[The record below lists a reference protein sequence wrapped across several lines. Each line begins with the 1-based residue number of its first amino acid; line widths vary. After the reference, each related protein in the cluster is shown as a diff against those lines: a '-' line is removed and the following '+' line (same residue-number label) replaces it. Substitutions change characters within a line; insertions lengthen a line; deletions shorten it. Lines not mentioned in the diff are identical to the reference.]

1 MKSRSTVS
9 VRRETM
15 TMTSA
20 ARAAEET
27 AVVVAVVAVESPV
40 VVARKAPVSLSRPRR
55 ATTEREADLPAGLAD
70 LAEVA
75 PVVHRVVLLARRP
88 SMMGQDNTTAA
99 MSSAKD
105 AVATTPAHQAK
116 DAVATTPAHQ
126 EPRVALAVKAKKAA
140 RDAVVAAEAETVA
153 AVVAIKAALDPT
165 RASMA
170 VLAVVVAATVAAE
183 VVPAV
188 AVLQLSSLSSERD
201 NFPRGLCPLESFC

>member
-1 MKSRSTVS
+1 MATSSLSTKMKSRSTVS

-40 VVARKAPVSLSRPRR
+40 VVARKAPASLSRLRR
-55 ATTEREADLPAGLAD
+55 ATTERAADLPAGLAD

-88 SMMGQDNTTAA
+88 SMMDPDNTTAE

-105 AVATTPAHQAK
+105 AVATTPAHQ
-116 DAVATTPAHQ
+116 
-126 EPRVALAVKAKKAA
+126 ERRVALAVMVKKAA
-140 RDAVVAAEAETVA
+140 RDAVVAAEAATVV
-153 AVVAIKAALDPT
+153 AVVAIKEVLDPT

-170 VLAVVVAATVAAE
+170 VLAVVVVATVAAE

-188 AVLQLSSLSSERD
+188 AVPLLSSLSSERD